1 VYPIAAGIIVQTRE
15 LWEELSPSLRDLSVR
30 TLFELSELPEE
41 WGLFLERIERTR
53 PDVIILD
60 TSKLRL
66 PLDEVV
72 RRIRSSSPQ
81 PMVFALNTTNDPKA
95 ILEALRA
102 GASEYLHPPFAE
114 PFKAA
119 IERLA
124 KARETAR
131 TSHRFGG
138 KTLGFVSAKGGC
150 GATTVACHVAL
161 ELARQTEGKVLL
173 ADLDLQSGMIGFL
186 MKAKSQYSVADAAAN
201 LQRLD
206 PSYWRAIVSNG
217 FPGLE
222 IVTAPDT
229 PSSREVEPQQLK
241 QVVAFASTQYDWT
254 VLDLG
259 RNLTAATL
267 SILSQIDHTYL
278 VTTNEVPALHEAK
291 MVIQNARN
299 SGYDTTRMR
308 LLINRMPKRSDV
320 TVEELGQML
329 GLPVYETIPNDYAQL
344 QEAYAEGT
352 VSRPASLSGK
362 SFASLAAKVAGLE
375 ARKKKFS
382 LFG

>member
-1 VYPIAAGIIVQTRE
+1 VYPIAAGIVVQTRE
-15 LWEELSPSLRDLSVR
+15 LWEELNPALRNLSVR

-60 TSKLRL
+60 VSRLRL

-81 PMVFALNTTNDPKA
+81 PMVFALNTTNEPDA

-114 PFKAA
+114 PLKAA
-119 IERLA
+119 LERLA
-124 KARETAR
+124 KTRESARS
-131 TSHRFGG
+131 SHKFGG

-161 ELARQTEGKVLL
+161 ELARQTQCKVLL
-173 ADLDLQSGMIGFL
+173 ADLDLQSGLIGFL
-186 MKAKSQYSVADAAAN
+186 MKAKSQYSVADAASN

-206 PSYWRAIVSNG
+206 PSFWRAIVSNG

-229 PSSREVEPQQLK
+229 PASREIEPQQLK

-259 RNLTAATL
+259 RNMSASTL
-267 SILSQIDHTYL
+267 SILSQIDHCYL

-299 SGYDTTRMR
+299 SGYDTSKMR
-308 LLINRMPKRSDV
+308 LVINRMPKRSDV
-320 TVEELGQML
+320 TVEELGNML
-329 GLPVYETIPNDYAQL
+329 GLPVYQIIPNDYAQM
-344 QEAYAEGT
+344 QEAYAEGR
-352 VSRPASLSGK
+352 VSDPSSAAGR
-362 SFASLAAKVAGLE
+362 SFASLAAKMAGLD